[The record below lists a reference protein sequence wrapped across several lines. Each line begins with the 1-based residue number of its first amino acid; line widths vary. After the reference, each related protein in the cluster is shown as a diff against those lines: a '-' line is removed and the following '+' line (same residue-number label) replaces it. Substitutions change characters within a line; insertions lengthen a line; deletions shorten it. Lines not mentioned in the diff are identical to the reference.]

1 MHGFKMY
8 SMVLT
13 VLTFDT
19 VYRLVIMHLMLV
31 VEQVGKNKEAKTK
44 LEIVGCV
51 KEQVDLVQRGF
62 GCYLLSQ
69 FTFLTFNFIL
79 QSYDF
84 LILWMANNS
93 FSTMIKFYLY
103 QAGLLTIIMSNL
115 LKMVMIAYS
124 SELLKAGSDS
134 IRQSL
139 AEEREISE
147 NEKLVKVG
155 KDDIYQYFGTP
166 SFC

>member
-51 KEQVDLVQRGF
+51 REQVNLVQSGF
-62 GCYLLSQ
+62 GFYLLSQ

-84 LILWMANNS
+84 LIQWMVDNRNS
-93 FSTMIKFYLY
+93 TTIKFYLY
-103 QAGLLTIIMSNL
+103 QTGLLTTLMTNL
-115 LKMVMIAYS
+115 LKMMMIAYS
-124 SELLKAGSDS
+124 SEWLKAETDS
-134 IRQSL
+134 IRQNL
-139 AEEREISE
+139 VEERSISK
-147 NEKLVKVG
+147 NEEDVKVG
-155 KDDIYQYFGTP
+155 YDDL
-166 SFC
+166 